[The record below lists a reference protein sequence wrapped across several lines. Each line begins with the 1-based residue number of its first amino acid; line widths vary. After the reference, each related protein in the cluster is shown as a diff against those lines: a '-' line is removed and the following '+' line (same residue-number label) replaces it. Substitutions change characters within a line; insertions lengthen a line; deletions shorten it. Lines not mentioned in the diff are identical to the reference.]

1 MVPDKFYI
9 IEKIRRLS
17 SGRYNASVQLC
28 IFCGSSIGLNPAFVE
43 STRQLGATLAA
54 RGIDIVYGGGNVG
67 LMGVVADAV
76 LEAGGRVTGVIPHAL
91 VARELAHQGVTTLH
105 VVNSM
110 HERKALM
117 AELADGFIA
126 LPGGFG
132 TLEEFAEAVTWTQ
145 LGVQTKPCGLLNVAG
160 FYDGLLAF
168 FEHAMHEQFLRPTHR
183 DIVVADTDPVALLD
197 RLSTWRPPAV
207 TQWISKIES

>member
-1 MVPDKFYI
+1 M
-9 IEKIRRLS
+9 R
-17 SGRYNASVQLC
+17 LC
-28 IFCGSSIGLNPAFVE
+28 IFCGSSAGLNPAFVE
-43 STRQLGATLAA
+43 STRVLGATLAA
-54 RGIDIVYGGGNVG
+54 RNIDIVYGGGNVG
-67 LMGVVADAV
+67 LMAVVADAV

-117 AELADGFIA
+117 AELSDGFIA

-145 LGVQTKPCGLLNVAG
+145 LGVQAKPCGLLNVAG

-168 FEHAMHEQFLRPTHR
+168 FEHAMQEQFLKPTHR
-183 DIVVADTDPVALLD
+183 EIVVADTDPIALVD
-197 RLSTWRPPAV
+197 RVTTWHPPVV
-207 TQWISKIES
+207 TQWIDKTES